1 MGKQI
6 LVYPESKTPLVLL
19 PCPFQPSLLSFIIL
33 SSPFFMI
40 LHQPTGQLSIWN
52 PQLRPRQVTF
62 LHPPTLYYR
71 CSRITLKSVATWP
84 YELLLPV
91 HLHPLGIDTEIREPL
106 GLPFNGLSHHSFVTL
121 TLYQGPHS
129 CHIWI
134 GPRMGNS
141 NQRIPNQ
148 QRLHYLP
155 TDIYTK
161 IILQFKDLNS
171 RYTKKTT
178 NMNNKNN
185 TLPA

>member
-19 PCPFQPSLLSFIIL
+19 PCPFQPSLLIISFL
-33 SSPFFMI
+33 YDSPPTHRTTLYLEPTAETQTGDFSS
-40 LHQPTGQLSIWN
+40 
-52 PQLRPRQVTF
+52 
-62 LHPPTLYYR
+62 PPTLYYR

-141 NQRIPNQ
+141 NQRMEYPTNKGYTI
-148 QRLHYLP
+148 YLQISTP
-155 TDIYTK
+155 K
-161 IILQFKDLNS
+161 
-171 RYTKKTT
+171 
-178 NMNNKNN
+178 
-185 TLPA
+185 